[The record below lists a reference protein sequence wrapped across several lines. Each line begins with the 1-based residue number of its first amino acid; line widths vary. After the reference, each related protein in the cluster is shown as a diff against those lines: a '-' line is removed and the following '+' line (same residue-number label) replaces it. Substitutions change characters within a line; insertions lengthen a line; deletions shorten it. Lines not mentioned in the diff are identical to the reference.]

1 MSLARIFQRPHYRSE
16 VTQFI
21 EDLKQ
26 TRPELDRK
34 QREGRSLLWD
44 KRIDRDLQAE
54 FRAGKVAQ
62 SGYVYYDMAPS
73 TE

>member
-1 MSLARIFQRPHYRSE
+1 MSIANIFRRPHYLSDT
-16 VTQFI
+16 TQFI
-21 EDLKQ
+21 NDLKQ
-26 TRPELDRK
+26 AKPDLD
-34 QREGRSLLWD
+34 QRQRQGRALLWD